1 MIRFILVCIVVI
13 GYLIL
18 SIPILLVEW
27 IIGKFSPMKKDI
39 SSLRI
44 IQAVFR
50 FILWITGA
58 KVTVIGEENVP
69 KDTPVL
75 YIGNHRS
82 YFDILLT
89 YSRCPIRTGYVAKK
103 EMEKIPLLSTWMR
116 YLHCLFLDRKDIK
129 QGLKTILTAIDKVKS
144 GISICIFPEGTRNRN
159 ENELDMLPFHEG
171 SFKIATK
178 AKCPIIPIAINNSA
192 DIFEAHFPK
201 MKPAK
206 VVVEYGKP
214 IYPDELSKEDKKHI
228 GEYTQNVIREMLDKN
243 KPLTEAYKSKSSVH
257 GMEQTIDMQK
267 KDFHGL
273 VFTNLVDFD
282 ALWGHRRNTEGYA
295 RELEKFDKNL
305 GIFLA
310 NMRDDDLLMITA
322 DHGNDPTFKG
332 TDHTKEIVP
341 LLMYSPSMK
350 DGGKLADQ
358 ETFAVVGSTI
368 AENFGVKMP
377 EGTIG
382 HSLLNSLK

>member
-27 IIGKFSPMKKDI
+27 IIGKFSPMTKDI

-89 YSRCPIRTGYVAKK
+89 YSRCPIRTGYIAKK
-103 EMEKIPLLSTWMR
+103 EMEKIPLLSTWMK

-129 QGLKTILTAIDKVKS
+129 QGLKTILTAVDKVKS

-159 ENELDMLPFHEG
+159 TPPQSQHWPRRLRALRQRALPIQ
-171 SFKIATK
+171 SFAPRS
-178 AKCPIIPIAINNSA
+178 C
-192 DIFEAHFPK
+192 
-201 MKPAK
+201 
-206 VVVEYGKP
+206 
-214 IYPDELSKEDKKHI
+214 L
-228 GEYTQNVIREMLDKN
+228 
-243 KPLTEAYKSKSSVH
+243 KSKR
-257 GMEQTIDMQK
+257 QP
-267 KDFHGL
+267 L
-273 VFTNLVDFD
+273 CPWPRL
-282 ALWGHRRNTEGYA
+282 R
-295 RELEKFDKNL
+295 KF
-305 GIFLA
+305 
-310 NMRDDDLLMITA
+310 
-322 DHGNDPTFKG
+322 
-332 TDHTKEIVP
+332 
-341 LLMYSPSMK
+341 
-350 DGGKLADQ
+350 
-358 ETFAVVGSTI
+358 
-368 AENFGVKMP
+368 
-377 EGTIG
+377 
-382 HSLLNSLK
+382 